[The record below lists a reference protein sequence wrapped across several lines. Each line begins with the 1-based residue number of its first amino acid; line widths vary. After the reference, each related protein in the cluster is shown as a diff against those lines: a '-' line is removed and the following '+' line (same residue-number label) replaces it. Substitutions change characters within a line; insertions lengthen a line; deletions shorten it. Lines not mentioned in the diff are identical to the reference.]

1 MYLEIHIFY
10 QFVYFSSNSKLNS
23 FCYDLSFLWDGVVG
37 HEMMHA
43 AGFVHEQ
50 SRSDRDDYVRL
61 VKENLG
67 GNFYNVNMIKA
78 NTFVRN
84 PYDYESV
91 LQYPLKV

>member
-1 MYLEIHIFY
+1 
-10 QFVYFSSNSKLNS
+10 
-23 FCYDLSFLWDGVVG
+23 
-37 HEMMHA
+37 MMHA
-43 AGFVHEQ
+43 AGFMHEQ

-67 GNFYNVNMIKA
+67 GNFYNFNMIKA